1 MATHNFVAKNQKTN
15 IIVITEDDETFQN
28 LLSIIEKSDNSGEL
42 ADITRHVITESIED
56 KTKPSY
62 KHRKSD
68 LTCVNSTIDHLH
80 ITQLSPVQ
88 QTISPIQY
96 LFLTPDG
103 YNRINSVKLS
113 YETAFQ
119 PLTIEHD
126 ISVLD
131 CVIDRRS
138 ALLYATSI
146 YYNIGMKLI
155 TFIRNIPE
163 FELLHEQD
171 RFILVKYN
179 SPLNGMPNPDH
190 VVKPMTTE
198 QFAPFN
204 VEPPPSASRSV
215 NVDIDTVREV
225 KTAKSIGPLAKVTL
239 GVLVVCGLAAAI
251 AVPIGLTQRAI
262 AETATPT
269 TIITTTTTPPP
280 IVAITRTGDPIIGV
294 YNTTAGGSIGGV
306 NAFYAGPSEYPT
318 YAIDNSTSTK
328 YLNFG
333 VNTGGITVYQPGINT
348 GFYVSPVS
356 STASIAIG
364 LLFGTAN
371 DVPDRDPITVT
382 LEGTNVTS
390 LAALYLGSSWTL
402 IYSGPTGISATTD
415 PGRQVYVSQQNFSN
429 TLVFRSYRLLVTS
442 QRGNTNCVQYSEAQ
456 IIGYL

>member
-1 MATHNFVAKNQKTN
+1 
-15 IIVITEDDETFQN
+15 
-28 LLSIIEKSDNSGEL
+28 
-42 ADITRHVITESIED
+42 
-56 KTKPSY
+56 
-62 KHRKSD
+62 
-68 LTCVNSTIDHLH
+68 
-80 ITQLSPVQ
+80 
-88 QTISPIQY
+88 
-96 LFLTPDG
+96 
-103 YNRINSVKLS
+103 
-113 YETAFQ
+113 
-119 PLTIEHD
+119 
-126 ISVLD
+126 
-131 CVIDRRS
+131 
-138 ALLYATSI
+138 
-146 YYNIGMKLI
+146 
-155 TFIRNIPE
+155 
-163 FELLHEQD
+163 
-171 RFILVKYN
+171 
-179 SPLNGMPNPDH
+179 
-190 VVKPMTTE
+190 MTTE

-239 GVLVVCGLAAAI
+239 GVLVVCGLAATI

-269 TIITTTTTPPP
+269 TITTTTTTTSTTTTARP

-306 NAFYAGPSEYPT
+306 NASYSNPSEYPP

-328 YLNFG
+328 YLNYG

-356 STASIAIG
+356 STASIAFG
-364 LLFGTAN
+364 LLFATAN

-382 LEGTNVTS
+382 LEGTNATS

-456 IIGYL
+456 IIG

>member
-1 MATHNFVAKNQKTN
+1 
-15 IIVITEDDETFQN
+15 
-28 LLSIIEKSDNSGEL
+28 
-42 ADITRHVITESIED
+42 
-56 KTKPSY
+56 
-62 KHRKSD
+62 
-68 LTCVNSTIDHLH
+68 
-80 ITQLSPVQ
+80 
-88 QTISPIQY
+88 
-96 LFLTPDG
+96 
-103 YNRINSVKLS
+103 
-113 YETAFQ
+113 
-119 PLTIEHD
+119 
-126 ISVLD
+126 
-131 CVIDRRS
+131 
-138 ALLYATSI
+138 
-146 YYNIGMKLI
+146 
-155 TFIRNIPE
+155 
-163 FELLHEQD
+163 
-171 RFILVKYN
+171 
-179 SPLNGMPNPDH
+179 MPNPNH
-190 VVKPMTTE
+190 MVKPMATK
-198 QFAPFN
+198 QQASAP
-204 VEPPPSASRSV
+204 RSV

-225 KTAKSIGPLAKVTL
+225 KTAN
-239 GVLVVCGLAAAI
+239 
-251 AVPIGLTQRAI
+251 
-262 AETATPT
+262 T
-269 TIITTTTTPPP
+269 TSTSTSTTSTTTTSTTSTSTSSTTSTTTTSTTTTPPP

-333 VNTGGITVYQPGINT
+333 VNTGGITAYQPGINT

-402 IYSGPTGISATTD
+402 IYSGPTGISAITD

-456 IIGYL
+456 IIG